1 MRIRNLHAIGKIVET
16 PFGFKASSVLDL
28 RSAGLKDNLFLIRC
42 RNSLDNMTGCAH
54 CGYGPGILQFLNAT
68 ELPDLPLAKPPVRHS
83 RRFMNT
89 ITRRDQSRGLTLQDE
104 VNRLFED
111 NFTRERSGHADLATW
126 APPVDIYETENE
138 LVVKAELP
146 DFQDK
151 DIDVRITN
159 NTLTIRGERKFE
171 KDVKE
176 ENYLRIERAHGSF
189 MRSFSLPNT
198 VSSENI
204 RADYRNGVLT
214 LHMAKRE
221 ESKPK
226 QIKVSVAANGK

>member
-1 MRIRNLHAIGKIVET
+1 LT
-16 PFGFKASSVLDL
+16 PGQQKHSVNADLGFFSSPEYNG
-28 RSAGLKDNLFLIRC
+28 S
-42 RNSLDNMTGCAH
+42 
-54 CGYGPGILQFLNAT
+54 YLNH
-68 ELPDLPLAKPPVRHS
+68 PSPRKPARPS
-83 RRFMNT
+83 RRLMNT

-104 VNRLFED
+104 VNRLFDD
-111 NFTRERSGHADLATW
+111 NFTRERSGHADLAMW
-126 APPVDIYETENE
+126 APAVDIYETENE

-171 KDVKE
+171 TGVKE
-176 ENYLRIERAHGSF
+176 ENYLRIERAYGSF

-198 VSSENI
+198 VNSENI
-204 RADYRNGVLT
+204 RADYRNGILT

-226 QIKVSVAANGK
+226 QIKVSVAINGK

>member
-1 MRIRNLHAIGKIVET
+1 
-16 PFGFKASSVLDL
+16 
-28 RSAGLKDNLFLIRC
+28 
-42 RNSLDNMTGCAH
+42 
-54 CGYGPGILQFLNAT
+54 
-68 ELPDLPLAKPPVRHS
+68 
-83 RRFMNT
+83 MNKT
-89 ITRRDQSRGLTLQDE
+89 ARWEQARGSTTLQDE

-111 NFTRERSGHADLATW
+111 NFTRDRSGHADLATW

-171 KDVKE
+171 AGVKE
-176 ENYLRIERAHGSF
+176 ENYLRIERAYGSF

-204 RADYRNGVLT
+204 PADYRNGILT